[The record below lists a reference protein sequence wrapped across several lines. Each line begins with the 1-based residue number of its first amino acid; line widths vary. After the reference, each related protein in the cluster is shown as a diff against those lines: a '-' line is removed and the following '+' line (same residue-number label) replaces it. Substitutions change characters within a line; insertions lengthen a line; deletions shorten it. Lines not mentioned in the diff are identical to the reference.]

1 MSSAFTTPASVTLF
15 RRLLWEGT
23 VPLEIHIDSKELPAG
38 SDRGLDSH
46 YIQAPRISYLPLI
59 IPEIK
64 RFLADLVFDEN
75 ATKTMKE
82 EDWWFENDEGT
93 LMKW

>member
-1 MSSAFTTPASVTLF
+1 MTSTFTTPASVTLF

-23 VPLEIHIDSKELPAG
+23 VPLEIHIDSKELPAN
-38 SDRGLDSH
+38 SDRGLESY
-46 YIQAPRISYLPLI
+46 YIQASRISYLQLL

-64 RFLADLVFDEN
+64 KFLADLVFDEV
-75 ATKTMKE
+75 AAKAVKE
-82 EDWWFENDEGT
+82 DDWWFENDEGS